1 MCDVSC
7 LTCTVGCI
15 SSCSQQT
22 HPHPHEQRAS
32 PCSSLLPIRPLPQC
46 GASSP
51 PPAAALRRPAP
62 TMGSS
67 RAPSRSWRRRIPS
80 VSTSSRHPTAVRE
93 SSPFFFFRV
102 AVNSPSSPPKSIAVI
117 PVTTHKTSKQGEGVF
132 CKIYRGYSAEIWIA
146 AINIDRKEGL
156 FRKICYHRST
166 RWVGSP
172 AVGTAPLSSPAAARH
187 GLLPRGSSL
196 SCSQVSAAI
205 S

>member
-1 MCDVSC
+1 MCRVLRVPLD
-7 LTCTVGCI
+7 
-15 SSCSQQT
+15 
-22 HPHPHEQRAS
+22 AS
-32 PCSSLLPIRPLPQC
+32 
-46 GASSP
+46 
-51 PPAAALRRPAP
+51 PAAAKKLTRIRMSSAHRRVLHFF
-62 TMGSS
+62 
-67 RAPSRSWRRRIPS
+67 PS
-80 VSTSSRHPTAVRE
+80 VHFHNAAPPRRLRPLRSGDPHPPWALRARHPDLGAAGSRQ
-93 SSPFFFFRV
+93 SPQALGTRLRFVNLHPFFFRV

-132 CKIYRGYSAEIWIA
+132 CKTYRGYSAEIWIA